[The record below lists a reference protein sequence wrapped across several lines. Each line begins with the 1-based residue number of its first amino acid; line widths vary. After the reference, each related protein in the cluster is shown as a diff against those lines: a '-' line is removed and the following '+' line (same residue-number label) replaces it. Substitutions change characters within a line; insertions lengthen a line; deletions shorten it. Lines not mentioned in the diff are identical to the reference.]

1 MKKEIDFLK
10 EQITKYQ
17 LDKKTID
24 IEIVFT
30 KDFILCTG
38 CINVRYL

>member
-17 LDKKTID
+17 LDK
-24 IEIVFT
+24 
-30 KDFILCTG
+30 
-38 CINVRYL
+38 NYRYSPNSNW